1 MCKWGVWSGYL
12 EIMTTSRRDFLALWA
27 QAAFAAHQHS
37 TSSTT
42 AEGPYRFRVFSE
54 EEVRTLRKLSAILI
68 PADERSGGA
77 AAARVEEYIDF
88 IASHGEPS
96 LQQEWHDGLKKLG
109 SARHAEAELTKLSR
123 KEFAPRAKD
132 ERFFVLLKSAV
143 TEGFYTSEEGI
154 NKELGY
160 QGMGFLVEFPD
171 FSNVKAEKPA
181 NYKPLLRARS

>member
-1 MCKWGVWSGYL
+1 MK
-12 EIMTTSRRDFLALWA
+12 TSRRDFLALWA

-37 TSSTT
+37 TSSATP
-42 AEGPYRFRVFSE
+42 AGPYRFRVFSE
-54 EEVRTLRKLSAILI
+54 GEVQTLRRVSAILI

-88 IASHGEPS
+88 IASYGELS

-109 SARHAEAELTKLSR
+109 SAKNAEAELRKLAR
-123 KEFAPRAKD
+123 NEFSPRTKD
-132 ERFFVLLKSAV
+132 ERFFVLLKGAA
-143 TEGFYTSEEGI
+143 TEGFYTSKEGI

-171 FSNVKAEKPA
+171 FSNVKAERPA
-181 NYKPLLRARS
+181 NYKPMLRARS